1 MPMKTALLVID
12 LQKAYYKD
20 YARESM
26 DRAVATINEALAL
39 FRAKGLPVIWVQ
51 HVDEEDGA
59 APGKPGF
66 DFIDGLE
73 KRREGELSIHKT
85 YNDSFTKTELAETLA
100 KLGVGRVAVSGFC
113 AEYCVIATYWGA
125 RSRDFRSYILGGGIA
140 SEGEAGVRCVEQITA
155 TADLVE
161 TERLLEEGK

>member
-1 MPMKTALLVID
+1 MKTALLVID

-20 YARESM
+20 MARESM
-26 DRAVATINEALAL
+26 DRAAATINEALAL
-39 FRAKGLPVIWVQ
+39 FRAKGLPVVWVQ
-51 HVDEEDGA
+51 HIDEDDEA
-59 APGKPGF
+59 IPGKPGF
-66 DFIDGLE
+66 DFIDGLA

-100 KLGVGRVAVSGFC
+100 KLGVGRVALSGYC

-125 RSRDFRSYILGGGIA
+125 RSRDFRSFILRGGIA
-140 SEGEAGVRCVEQITA
+140 SDGETGLRCVEAITA

-161 TERLLEEGK
+161 TERLFGEGS